1 MNTNDYNLSVPGDA
15 WVSPLLSWYREN
27 RRTLPWRN
35 TGNPLDVWISEIMLQ
50 QTRVEAVK
58 RYFVRFRSALP
69 DAASIAGCPEDRLM
83 KLWEGLGYYSR
94 ARNIQKCAQVLVR
107 DFGGKLPAD
116 HETLLKLPGIGPYTA
131 GAIAS
136 IAFGIPVSAVD
147 GNVLRVYARL
157 TGCTDDIALPAT
169 KKRFAEELDTLIR
182 TCRENAADAGIAS
195 PLPPAGAGPSVTDS
209 AGAAPFSVSEFNQ
222 ALMELGALVCVPNG
236 PPLCASCPL
245 RELCAAAR
253 EGLTETIPV
262 KSGKKPRKIENRT
275 ILIVRDGDSF
285 YLRKRPEKG
294 LLAGLYEFPGVPG
307 HLGSEEAL
315 QAAAALGFE
324 PLRIAPLPDGKHV
337 FTHVEW
343 HMKAWEIRT
352 AGFPLK
358 GDAADAGQFSAF
370 TAVRDLSRFAVP
382 SAFRTWVDWYALR
395 CPASETDK

>member
-1 MNTNDYNLSVPGDA
+1 MNTNAYNLSVPGDA

-69 DAASIAGCPEDRLM
+69 DAASIADCPEDRLM

-116 HETLLKLPGIGPYTA
+116 HETLLKLPGIGPHTA

-182 TCRENAADAGIAS
+182 TWPGH
-195 PLPPAGAGPSVTDS
+195 PSL
-209 AGAAPFSVSEFNQ
+209 AP
-222 ALMELGALVCVPNG
+222 
-236 PPLCASCPL
+236 
-245 RELCAAAR
+245 RELRHSPC
-253 EGLTETIPV
+253 
-262 KSGKKPRKIENRT
+262 
-275 ILIVRDGDSF
+275 LIST
-285 YLRKRPEKG
+285 RP
-294 LLAGLYEFPGVPG
+294 
-307 HLGSEEAL
+307 
-315 QAAAALGFE
+315 
-324 PLRIAPLPDGKHV
+324 
-337 FTHVEW
+337 
-343 HMKAWEIRT
+343 
-352 AGFPLK
+352 
-358 GDAADAGQFSAF
+358 
-370 TAVRDLSRFAVP
+370 
-382 SAFRTWVDWYALR
+382 
-395 CPASETDK
+395 